1 MYTLCISNFVSVNRV
16 TLYLK
21 YSTSD
26 VDTLCCHAASDCGV
40 KTGLT
45 LLQHAAPYCLT
56 LQHAAPY
63 CLTLQHAASKTRYAR
78 LQTLRSRTLRIVCK
92 LSADAALFEATKLFF
107 MKTATQNQ
115 RLVHLLKPTVLI
127 FRLQVFARTVVSFRF
142 LLLSTLLFWRVNAL
156 LKN

>member
-45 LLQHAAPYCLT
+45 LW
-56 LQHAAPY
+56 QHAAPY